1 MSHRRTGS
9 SRLRFILRDVIGLRG
24 DPETAT
30 AAYEETFEAHLGF
43 GGRAIAF
50 GTGRSAL
57 YAILRSLDV
66 GRDDEVILSAY
77 TCHSV
82 PRTIRATGARA
93 VYVDIDPDN
102 LGPDP
107 AHVVQ
112 AVTPQTKAILVQHS
126 FGWPARVDLI
136 RETAARHGLP
146 VIEDCCQTL
155 GARLHDMPVGSF
167 GVAAFFSSQWNK
179 PYSTGQGGMAVVHD
193 GELAERVRDFRDEH
207 SALPNRMRR
216 KTLAAEL
223 LAFEL
228 FMYPST
234 AAALTSAFRALSRV
248 FGLHGGD
255 SAMSDEEVRREL
267 EHGEWPTTL
276 QAVLGRLEVER
287 HAQQSAQRRTTA
299 EALRASLKTLGFAPL
314 DRAADREEAPLR
326 LPVRVRDPLAAI
338 AAARRYGF
346 ELTTWFD
353 VPLDPLAAYRPE
365 PDYAPSACPRAEQA
379 ARQIVLVP
387 LGRRITPRVV
397 RRIER
402 LFREHP
408 ELRIG

>member
-1 MSHRRTGS
+1 MSHRRTSS

-24 DPETAT
+24 NAETAT
-30 AAYEETFEAHLGF
+30 AAYEEAFEAHLGF

-57 YAILRSLDV
+57 HAILRGLDI
-66 GRDDEVILSAY
+66 GRGDEIVLSAY

-82 PRTIRATGARA
+82 PRTIRATGASA

-102 LGPDP
+102 LGPDS
-107 AHVVQ
+107 AQVDQ
-112 AVTPQTKAILVQHS
+112 AVTPRTKAILVQHS

-136 RETAARHGLP
+136 RETAARHGLR

-155 GARLHDMPVGSF
+155 GARLLGVPTGSF
-167 GVAAFFSSQWNK
+167 GVAAFYSSQWNK

-193 GELAERVRDFRDEH
+193 GELADRVRAYRDKH
-207 SALPNRMRR
+207 SALPDRMRR
-216 KTLAAEL
+216 KTLTAEL

-228 FMYPST
+228 FMFPTT
-234 AAALTSAFRALSRV
+234 AATLTSAFRVLSRV
-248 FGLHGGD
+248 FGLHGGNPP
-255 SAMSDEEVRREL
+255 MTDEDVRREL
-267 EHGEWPTTL
+267 ERGEWPTAL

-287 HAQQSAQRRTTA
+287 HAQQTAQRRATA
-299 EALRASLKTLGFAPL
+299 DALRASLKAIGFAPL
-314 DRAADREEAPLR
+314 DHPPDLEVAPLR

-338 AAARRYGF
+338 VAARRYGF

-353 VPLDPLAAYRPE
+353 VPLDPLADFRPE
-365 PDYAPSACPRAEQA
+365 PDYTAGACPRAEQA

-387 LGRRITPRVV
+387 LGPRITPRVA

-402 LFREHP
+402 FFREHP
-408 ELRIG
+408 ELRIA